1 MNIGVVFAGGV
12 GKRMNSRIKPK
23 QFINVYGKPI
33 IIHTLEIFDRHPDI
47 DAVAVACLED
57 WIGYLEKLVDRYN
70 LKKVKK
76 IVPGGS
82 CGQESIYHGLRAA
95 EEIAAGEKSIVL
107 VHDGVRPLI
116 NAKTIDDNLA
126 SVRAHGSAITSV
138 AVKETVLV
146 VSEDNAISDIPR
158 REDTRLA
165 RAPQSFYL
173 DELLEAHEKSIAEG
187 RLDFIDSC
195 SMMQY
200 YGKKLYLIDGPQ
212 ENIKI
217 TTPDD
222 FYTMRALLNAKEDAQ
237 IFGMEEG
244 GNHETG
250 ID

>member
-1 MNIGVVFAGGV
+1 MNIGVIFAGGV

-33 IIHTLEIFDRHPDI
+33 IIHTMEIFDNHPQI
-47 DAVAVACLED
+47 DAIAVACLED
-57 WIGYLEKLVDRYN
+57 WIDHLEGLVRRFN

-82 CGQESIYHGLRAA
+82 CGQESIYHGLKAA
-95 EEIAAGEKSIVL
+95 EDIAAGEKSIVL

-116 NAKTIDDNLA
+116 NARTIGDNLA

-146 VSEDNAISDIPR
+146 VSGDNEISAIPR

-173 DELLEAHEKSIAEG
+173 DELLDAHEKAIAEG

-212 ENIKI
+212 QNIKI

-237 IFGMEEG
+237 IYGMEE
-244 GNHETG
+244 
-250 ID
+250 